1 MRKNQ
6 INLNTYVD
14 ITLNKI
20 SKDNINNSTTSHHF
34 STPLHYSCKKNYHH
48 QLNDKETD

>member
-6 INLNTYVD
+6 LNLNIYVD

-20 SKDNINNSTTSHHF
+20 SKDNINNSTTFHHF
-34 STPLHYSCKKNYHH
+34 PIPLHYSCKKK
-48 QLNDKETD
+48 LSSSIE